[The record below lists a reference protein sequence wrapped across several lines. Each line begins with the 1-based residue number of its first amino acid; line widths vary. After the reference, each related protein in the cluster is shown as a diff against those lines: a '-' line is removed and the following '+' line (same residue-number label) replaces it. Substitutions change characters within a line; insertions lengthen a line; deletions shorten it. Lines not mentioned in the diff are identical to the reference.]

1 MPVTRPIPEEA
12 MPAVEFIR
20 RWIPRPRQV
29 PRVPQRKSHERRLD
43 LCWDYNV
50 VLWEVVK
57 MFRPSGLRVPGRAFG
72 MLETWFEEQRSGKL
86 AMLALWGPEE
96 AAP

>member
-1 MPVTRPIPEEA
+1 
-12 MPAVEFIR
+12 
-20 RWIPRPRQV
+20 
-29 PRVPQRKSHERRLD
+29 
-43 LCWDYNV
+43 
-50 VLWEVVK
+50 
-57 MFRPSGLRVPGRAFG
+57 